1 MAVDFGGTRMASIA
15 RDYRVLIVED
25 DPELLHVT
33 QEHLSRAGYEV
44 HTAANGWDAL
54 KCLKE
59 GAADLVISELNLAD
73 TDGSSLREKFLLN
86 PGMRDIPFL
95 YLAEAGLSERQIQG
109 LRSGVDDYI
118 VKPFDPVAFVAR
130 VQTVIER
137 RRIYEEMVRVDPLT
151 RLLNRW
157 TLEKQIGDELE
168 RVRRY
173 NRFGSIALL
182 DLDDFSHVNADQGQ
196 SMGDL
201 ILTCLAGI
209 MMTHIRHIDIAGR
222 YRGAQFMLYFPET
235 PELGAHVVVD
245 RIHSQFRKDA
255 DAVTG
260 LDITFSAGIVETP
273 RDSTDLSLLFK
284 RAEAATYLAKEK
296 GKARIVLWAKELGES
311 DANHQTRP

>member
-73 TDGSSLREKFLLN
+73 TDGSSLREKF
-86 PGMRDIPFL
+86 
-95 YLAEAGLSERQIQG
+95 